1 MNYFWLNFGIDEGL
15 LHEVNHSYECVDEWN
30 ENEFDDDASQKIE
43 SSDEEDG
50 TDVELDMDDWGLY
63 LTDDDEYD
71 ANKSASCFAEPSADS
86 KEASKLK
93 NSLAEWAVK
102 SRIPR
107 MHVNSLLRILKTDGD
122 LQYLP
127 LDARTL
133 LKTTRGKLVFKSV
146 PPGHYHH
153 VGIEPVLISF
163 LEGLESKRRR
173 IPKEIRL
180 FMNVDGIPFR
190 FRLSLCFHSWSLPRL
205 WETE

>member
-1 MNYFWLNFGIDEGL
+1 
-15 LHEVNHSYECVDEWN
+15 
-30 ENEFDDDASQKIE
+30 
-43 SSDEEDG
+43 
-50 TDVELDMDDWGLY
+50 MDDWGLY
-63 LTDDDEYD
+63 LTDDDEND
-71 ANKSASCFAEPSADS
+71 ANTSPFCFAEPSADS
-86 KEASKLK
+86 KEASKLQ

-163 LEGLESKRRR
+163 LEGLRSR

-180 FMNVDGIPFR
+180 FMNVDGIPLANSSSSEFWPILLRVLGNFPSLNIVYCTPNNNIFLFR
-190 FRLSLCFHSWSLPRL
+190 FRLSLYFHSWSLPRL
-205 WETE
+205 WEPE